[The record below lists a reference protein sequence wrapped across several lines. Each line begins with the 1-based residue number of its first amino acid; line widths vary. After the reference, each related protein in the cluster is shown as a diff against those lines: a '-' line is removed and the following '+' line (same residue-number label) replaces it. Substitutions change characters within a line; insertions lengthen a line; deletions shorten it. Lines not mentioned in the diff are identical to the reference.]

1 MKRIEFR
8 LTMPGV
14 GSWNGKWSGEDK
26 DYLIYRTLGDAT
38 TDSFMLGRSES
49 SFRHNFGDGWAARVT
64 ARVMNDGERKRSP
77 PDFVATSGWWR
88 ILFHMAR
95 RKNQRSWWRP
105 NDADCEGGGG
115 RNRCS

>member
-64 ARVMNDGERKRSP
+64 ARVMNDGERKKKSAGFCGYEWMVENIISYGSTEEP
-77 PDFVATSGWWR
+77 KKLVEA
-88 ILFHMAR
+88 
-95 RKNQRSWWRP
+95 Q
-105 NDADCEGGGG
+105 
-115 RNRCS
+115 